1 MLVSDII
8 ETSFGPIFTNYLFN
22 ALVILGVKSAHIRS
36 YSGPYFPAFGLNM
49 ERHSVSLRIQS
60 EYGKIQT
67 RITPNTGTFYAVIV
81 SLLLISIHPPWDILE
96 INVFFLILLYLR
108 FLSEHAVLLS
118 CSKKALIYF
127 GSKAL

>member
-49 ERHSVSLRIQS
+49 KRHSVSLRIQS

-81 SLLLISIHPPWDILE
+81 SLLLISISST
-96 INVFFLILLYLR
+96 VG
-108 FLSEHAVLLS
+108 
-118 CSKKALIYF
+118 YF
-127 GSKAL
+127 GNKCFLFNFIISTISFRTC

>member
-22 ALVILGVKSAHIRS
+22 ALVILSVKSAHIRS
-36 YSGPYFPAFGLNM
+36 YSGPYFPVC
-49 ERHSVSLRIQS
+49 SVSLRIQS

>member
-22 ALVILGVKSAHIRS
+22 ALVILSVKSAHIRS
-36 YSGPYFPAFGLNM
+36 YSGPYFPVC
-49 ERHSVSLRIQS
+49 SVSLRIQS

-81 SLLLISIHPPWDILE
+81 SLLLISISSTVE
-96 INVFFLILLYLR
+96 
-108 FLSEHAVLLS
+108 
-118 CSKKALIYF
+118 YF
-127 GSKAL
+127 GNKCFLFNFVISTISFRTC